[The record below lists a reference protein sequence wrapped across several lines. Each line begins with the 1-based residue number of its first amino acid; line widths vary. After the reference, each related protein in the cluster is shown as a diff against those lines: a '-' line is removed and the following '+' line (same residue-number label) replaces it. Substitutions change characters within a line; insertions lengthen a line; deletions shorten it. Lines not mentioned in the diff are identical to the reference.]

1 VAGAG
6 STIGPSSR
14 RSAWTFSASSTSLSS
29 PEQFLEDSRERGLRE
44 LEEFLRIP
52 SISSQPDH
60 DRDVHRAAEHLAAQ
74 YSRIGLE
81 HAEVIETSG
90 HPVVYADWLK
100 APGEPTV
107 LLYGHY
113 DVQPVDP
120 LDLWTTP
127 PFEPR
132 QQNGLL
138 FGRGSSDDKGQ
149 IAVHWQAIEAWLRST
164 GTLPLNLKVIAEG
177 DEEIGSPPFEDFVR
191 IKREQLRTDFC
202 VVSDTVM
209 AAKGLP
215 AITYALRG
223 LVYFELRVETANT
236 DLHSGAFG
244 GVAPNPA
251 QVLAQI
257 LTMLKD
263 SSGRILVPG
272 FYDRVRPL
280 SDEERRQFA
289 RMPFDENETKRNYA
303 LEALDGEPGFTPTER
318 NWARPTLE
326 VNGISGGYEGAGAK
340 TIIPAWASAKISCR
354 LVPEQDPADIARAI
368 GNYLERIRPGTARV
382 SLKEVSGRVAP
393 WITQT
398 DHPLIQAGQ
407 RALAR
412 VYGREPVLTRS
423 GGSIGAVDTMG
434 RLLNAP
440 CLLVGFV
447 LPDCLAH
454 APNERL
460 DLDSFYAGRRAA
472 LHLWEEIAAID
483 PTAPNVAKSR
493 RDASSR

>member
-1 VAGAG
+1 M
-6 STIGPSSR
+6 
-14 RSAWTFSASSTSLSS
+14 
-29 PEQFLEDSRERGLRE
+29 
-44 LEEFLRIP
+44 
-52 SISSQPDH
+52 
-60 DRDVHRAAEHLAAQ
+60 
-74 YSRIGLE
+74 
-81 HAEVIETSG
+81 
-90 HPVVYADWLK
+90 
-100 APGEPTV
+100 
-107 LLYGHY
+107 YGHY

-132 QQNGLL
+132 RQDGLL

-149 IAVHWQAIEAWLRST
+149 IAVHWQAIDAWLRTT
-164 GTLPLNLKVIAEG
+164 GKLPLNLKVIAEG
-177 DEEIGSPPFEDFVR
+177 DEEIGSPPFEEFVR
-191 IKREQLRTDFC
+191 SNRDRLRTDFC
-202 VVSDTVM
+202 VVSDTAM

-236 DLHSGAFG
+236 DLHSGSYG
-244 GVAPNPA
+244 GVVANPA
-251 QVLAQI
+251 QILAQ
-257 LTMLKD
+257 LLSKLKD
-263 SSGRILVPG
+263 SSGRILVPD
-272 FYDRVRPL
+272 FYEGVRPL

-289 RMPFDENETKRNYA
+289 RIPFDERETMRSYA

-326 VNGISGGYEGAGAK
+326 VNGIWGGYQGAGSK
-340 TIIPAWASAKISCR
+340 TIIPAWAAAKISCR
-354 LVPEQDPADIARAI
+354 LVPDQNPRAVAAAL
-368 GNYLERIRPGTARV
+368 GDYLEEIRPPTARIRLT
-382 SLKEVSGRVAP
+382 EVSGRVDP

-407 RALAR
+407 RALAKA
-412 VYGREPVLTRS
+412 YGTEPVLVRS

-434 RLLNAP
+434 RLLRAP

-447 LPDCLAH
+447 LPDCRAH

-472 LHLWEEIAAID
+472 VRLWEEIAAIEA
-483 PTAPNVAKSR
+483 TAANGAESS
-493 RDASSR
+493 RDALRS